1 MKKIINGRKYNTDT
15 AEQLGEWSNGLGCRD
30 FSNIEEA
37 LYRKKT
43 GEYFVAGFGGAM
55 TKYAQP
61 VRGGGWCGGE
71 GVFPLSYEEA
81 REWAEEHLSVEEYEA
96 AFGEV
101 DESDETVTI
110 TVRIP
115 AATKAALEREQS
127 RTGKTTQA
135 IVCELL
141 AALQ

>member
-1 MKKIINGRKYNTDT
+1 MKKIINGKKYNTET
-15 AEQLGEWSNGLGCRD
+15 ATMLGSWDNGIYGDLD
-30 FSNIEEA
+30 SVSET
-37 LYRKKT
+37 LYRKKN
-43 GEYFVAGFGGAM
+43 GEYFVH
-55 TKYAQP
+55 
-61 VRGGGWCGGE
+61 GE
-71 GVFPLSYEEA
+71 GGPRTQYCEVIGNTWYNGEAIIPMDYKTA

-127 RTGKTTQA
+127 RTGKTTQT